1 MQLDLVL
8 KIWTGKTN
16 EILMILNQRIQ
27 TEIPSILN
35 IEEKLPIVFQYS
47 NDCLKSFEP
56 YYYYQL
62 IIYMSFVCFPYFVFF
77 SLVLHGTA
85 KNLKTINDVLI
96 ETIRDSL
103 AY

>member
-1 MQLDLVL
+1 
-8 KIWTGKTN
+8 
-16 EILMILNQRIQ
+16 MILNQRIQ
-27 TEIPSILN
+27 TEILSILN

-47 NDCLKSFEP
+47 NDRLESFEP
-56 YYYYQL
+56 YYYYQW
-62 IIYMSFVCFPYFVFF
+62 IVYMSFVCFPYFVFF

>member
-27 TEIPSILN
+27 TEILSILN

-47 NDCLKSFEP
+47 NDCLNSFEP

-77 SLVLHGTA
+77 RLVLHGTA